1 MCGSWNFFCGRGK
14 GPIFSANLNF
24 RSGGGGGS
32 ENPALPPSFRSIH
45 DIFTY
50 EGFFDNFLLL
60 LLKVDMD
67 DYRIH
72 IYIWLT
78 QSWVIFV
85 MLFSIYLWR
94 VFWQPSFVY
103 RQQLLQALSLSSQW
117 QMMHLF
123 LQTFLNDTQNFLF
136 RVLYGGNSAIIWTE
150 GSKLS
155 ERKKIKY

>member
-1 MCGSWNFFCGRGK
+1 MCGSWIFFCGRGK

-24 RSGGGGGS
+24 RSGGGGLKP
-32 ENPALPPSFRSIH
+32 PALPPSFRSIH
-45 DIFTY
+45 DKFTY

-67 DYRIH
+67 DYKIH
-72 IYIWLT
+72 IHIWLT

-94 VFWQPSFVY
+94 VFWPPSFVY

-150 GSKLS
+150 GSKL
-155 ERKKIKY
+155 

>member
-1 MCGSWNFFCGRGK
+1 MFFCTCAD
-14 GPIFSANLNF
+14 PEIFSVGGERVPYF
-24 RSGGGGGS
+24 RQIWILGVGGGGLKP
-32 ENPALPPSFRSIH
+32 PALPPSFRSIH
-45 DIFTY
+45 DKFTY

-72 IYIWLT
+72 IHIWLT

-94 VFWQPSFVY
+94 VFWPPSFVY

-150 GSKLS
+150 GSKL
-155 ERKKIKY
+155 

>member
-24 RSGGGGGS
+24 RSGGGDLKP
-32 ENPALPPSFRSIH
+32 PALPPSFRSIH

-60 LLKVDMD
+60 LFKVDMD

-72 IYIWLT
+72 IHIWLT

-150 GSKLS
+150 GSKL
-155 ERKKIKY
+155 

>member
-1 MCGSWNFFCGRGK
+1 MCGSWIFFCGRGK
-14 GPIFSANLNF
+14 GPIFSANLN
-24 RSGGGGGS
+24 RRGGGGLKP
-32 ENPALPPSFRSIH
+32 PALPPSFRSIH

-72 IYIWLT
+72 IHIWLT

-94 VFWQPSFVY
+94 VFWPPSFVY

-150 GSKLS
+150 GSKL
-155 ERKKIKY
+155 

>member
-1 MCGSWNFFCGRGK
+1 MYMFFCTCED
-14 GPIFSANLNF
+14 PEIFSVGGERVPYF
-24 RSGGGGGS
+24 RQIWILGVGGGIW
-32 ENPALPPSFRSIH
+32 NPLLYPPPLDPSMIYLH
-45 DIFTY
+45 MK
-50 EGFFDNFLLL
+50 GFFVHFLLL
-60 LLKVDMD
+60 LFKVDMD

-72 IYIWLT
+72 IHIWLT

-150 GSKLS
+150 GSKL
-155 ERKKIKY
+155 

>member
-1 MCGSWNFFCGRGK
+1 MCRSWNFFCGRGK

-24 RSGGGGGS
+24 RSGGGGALKP
-32 ENPALPPSFRSIH
+32 PALPPSFRFIH

-72 IYIWLT
+72 IHIWLT

-150 GSKLS
+150 GSKL
-155 ERKKIKY
+155 

>member
-14 GPIFSANLNF
+14 SPIFSANLNF
-24 RSGGGGGS
+24 RSGGGDLKP
-32 ENPALPPSFRSIH
+32 PALPPSFRSIH

-72 IYIWLT
+72 IHIWLT

-94 VFWQPSFVY
+94 VFWPPSFVY

-150 GSKLS
+150 GSKL
-155 ERKKIKY
+155 

>member
-24 RSGGGGGS
+24 RSGGGGDLKP
-32 ENPALPPSFRSIH
+32 PALPPSFRSIH

-72 IYIWLT
+72 IHIWLT

-150 GSKLS
+150 GSKL
-155 ERKKIKY
+155 

>member
-1 MCGSWNFFCGRGK
+1 MFFCTCAD
-14 GPIFSANLNF
+14 PEIFSVGGERVPYF
-24 RSGGGGGS
+24 RQIWILGVGGGGDLKP
-32 ENPALPPSFRSIH
+32 PALPPSFRSIH

-60 LLKVDMD
+60 LFKVDMC

-72 IYIWLT
+72 IHIWLT

-94 VFWQPSFVY
+94 VFWPPSFVY

-136 RVLYGGNSAIIWTE
+136 RVLYGGNSAIIWAE
-150 GSKLS
+150 GSKL
-155 ERKKIKY
+155 

>member
-14 GPIFSANLNF
+14 GPIFSANLN
-24 RSGGGGGS
+24 RREGGLKP
-32 ENPALPPSFRSIH
+32 PALPPSFRSIH

-72 IYIWLT
+72 IHIWLT

-150 GSKLS
+150 GSKL
-155 ERKKIKY
+155 

>member
-1 MCGSWNFFCGRGK
+1 MCGSWNFYCGRGK

-24 RSGGGGGS
+24 RSGGGGLKP
-32 ENPALPPSFRSIH
+32 PALPPSFRSIH
-45 DIFTY
+45 DKFTY

-67 DYRIH
+67 DYKIH
-72 IYIWLT
+72 IHIWLT

-94 VFWQPSFVY
+94 VFWPPSFVY

-150 GSKLS
+150 GSKL
-155 ERKKIKY
+155 

>member
-14 GPIFSANLNF
+14 GPIFSANLN
-24 RSGGGGGS
+24 RRGGGLKP
-32 ENPALPPSFRSIH
+32 PALPPSFRSIH

-60 LLKVDMD
+60 LFKVDMD

-72 IYIWLT
+72 IHIWLT

-103 RQQLLQALSLSSQW
+103 RQQLLLALSLSSQW

-150 GSKLS
+150 GSKL
-155 ERKKIKY
+155 

>member
-24 RSGGGGGS
+24 RSGGGDLKP
-32 ENPALPPSFRSIH
+32 PALPPSFRSIH

-72 IYIWLT
+72 IHIWLT
-78 QSWVIFV
+78 QSRVIFV

-150 GSKLS
+150 GSKL
-155 ERKKIKY
+155 

>member
-1 MCGSWNFFCGRGK
+1 MFFCTCAD
-14 GPIFSANLNF
+14 PEIFSVGGERVPYF
-24 RSGGGGGS
+24 RQIWILGVGGGDLKP
-32 ENPALPPSFRSIH
+32 PALPPSFRSIH

-60 LLKVDMD
+60 LFKVDMD

-72 IYIWLT
+72 IHIWLT

-103 RQQLLQALSLSSQW
+103 RQQLLLALSLSSQW

-150 GSKLS
+150 GSKL
-155 ERKKIKY
+155 

>member
-24 RSGGGGGS
+24 RSGGGGS
-32 ENPALPPSFRSIH
+32 ETPCPTPSFRSIH
-45 DIFTY
+45 DKFTY

-72 IYIWLT
+72 IHIWLT

-94 VFWQPSFVY
+94 VFWPPSFVY

-150 GSKLS
+150 GSKL
-155 ERKKIKY
+155 

>member
-1 MCGSWNFFCGRGK
+1 MFFCTCAD
-14 GPIFSANLNF
+14 PEFFSVGGERVPYF
-24 RSGGGGGS
+24 RQIWILGVGGGGS
-32 ENPALPPSFRSIH
+32 ETPCPTPLLYIHPWYIYIWRVFWQLSF
-45 DIFTY
+45 
-50 EGFFDNFLLL
+50 
-60 LLKVDMD
+60 VAMD

-72 IYIWLT
+72 IHIWLT

-94 VFWQPSFVY
+94 VFWPPSFVY

-150 GSKLS
+150 GSKL
-155 ERKKIKY
+155 

>member
-1 MCGSWNFFCGRGK
+1 MFFCTCAD
-14 GPIFSANLNF
+14 PEIFSVGGVRVPYF
-24 RSGGGGGS
+24 RQIWILGGGGDLKL
-32 ENPALPPSFRSIH
+32 PALPPSFRFIH

-72 IYIWLT
+72 IHIWLT

-103 RQQLLQALSLSSQW
+103 RQQLLLALSLSSQW

-150 GSKLS
+150 GSKL
-155 ERKKIKY
+155 

>member
-14 GPIFSANLNF
+14 GPIFSANFN
-24 RSGGGGGS
+24 RRGGGLKP
-32 ENPALPPSFRSIH
+32 PALPPSFRSIH
-45 DIFTY
+45 DKFTY

-72 IYIWLT
+72 IHIWLT

-94 VFWQPSFVY
+94 VFWPPSFVY

-150 GSKLS
+150 GSKL
-155 ERKKIKY
+155 